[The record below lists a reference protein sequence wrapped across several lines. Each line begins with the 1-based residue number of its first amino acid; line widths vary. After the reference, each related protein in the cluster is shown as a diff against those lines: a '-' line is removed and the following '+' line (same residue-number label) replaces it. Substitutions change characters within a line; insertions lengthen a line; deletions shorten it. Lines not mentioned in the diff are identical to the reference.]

1 VLNQFFTRHSF
12 KIILAAIFLLPVL
25 TRGARKALLSNDNDV
40 HDWLPSTYAETTDFS
55 WFKTHFENETFV
67 LISWEGCTLE
77 DQRLELLA
85 KKLVPPEIPDQHA
98 NFGPLPKP
106 EPPKWYDDLFFSQ
119 WLDRPKKNLS
129 LGPLFQ
135 HVDTGPRLL
144 DRLTTA
150 PISLSEEDAIQRLRK
165 LFVGPDGKQTC
176 AVVTLTEEGKR
187 DLRVTLDTLYEICE
201 AELGLPPDRVK
212 MGGPPVD
219 NVAISVE
226 GEKTLLRLFIPAGI
240 VGLALAFWCLRSV
253 RLTIMV
259 FATALYAGAI
269 SLAIVHYSGG
279 AMNAI
284 LLTMPA
290 VVYVAGISGAIH
302 FANYY
307 RDSVAEGGVE
317 GAPARALLHSWLPCI
332 LAAGTTSA
340 GLFSLY
346 TSELVPIQMFGVY
359 SALGVLSTLA
369 LLFLFLPAWMQLW
382 PMKPHSLLDGEQP
395 KAEDIDLP
403 VRWRKILQG
412 VLDRHRLVL
421 AGLASLMIV
430 CGIGLTQIDTSIK
443 LTKLFSPSAQIIHDY
458 QWLEDNLGDLV
469 PMEVIV
475 KIEPESGLN
484 MLEKIELVENI
495 QKEMLKMKDIG
506 NTMSAATFAPEI
518 PKKRRRPLTLEMT
531 RNVTNKKLVDH
542 KQEYLDS
549 DFLSLEGDTELWRIS
564 ARVGA
569 LNDVDYGE
577 FKEEIRTRVEPVIK
591 AERERLM
598 KVAATRAAKAAA
610 EAEAGT
616 AKPANEVKTA
626 AVEKVAAAG
635 LPAKDKTMGVAAV
648 YTGLVPV
655 VYKAQ
660 REMLNGLAWNFVTDL
675 LTIGA
680 VMTIV
685 FWDLSAGLI
694 LLVPSVFP
702 IMIVFG
708 LMGWMGVVID
718 VGTIMTPTVALGVSV
733 DDVVHFLIKYRRG
746 LAEGRN
752 RKGAIMLAYEGCARA
767 MYQSWSVLALG
778 LAVFA
783 LSSFV
788 PTQRFGAMMFLLL
801 SAALVGNLFMLPSV
815 LASPLSF
822 LFGRRL
828 VKQAIADRLGVY
840 APLVKESSD
849 GATRDHGVESI
860 ALAPEPVSSQTRHD
874 TSHRMR
880 SNK

>member
-1 VLNQFFTRHSF
+1 MPPDSGED
-12 KIILAAIFLLPVL
+12 LA
-25 TRGARKALLSNDNDV
+25 
-40 HDWLPSTYAETTDFS
+40 HY
-55 WFKTHFENETFV
+55 
-67 LISWEGCTLE
+67 
-77 DQRLELLA
+77 
-85 KKLVPPEIPDQHA
+85 
-98 NFGPLPKP
+98 GPLPKP
-106 EPPKWYDDLFFSQ
+106 KKPKWYEDIVYIKWFM
-119 WLDRPKKNLS
+119 RPDPAEAVTH
-129 LGPLFQ
+129 GPLFK
-135 HVDTGPRLL
+135 HVDTGQRLL
-144 DRLTTA
+144 DRLTEA
-150 PISLSEEDAIQRLRK
+150 PISLSSSEALQRLRL
-165 LFVGPDGKQTC
+165 LFVGPDEKQSC

-187 DLRVTLDTLYEICE
+187 DLRVTLAKLYDLCE
-201 AELGLPPDRVK
+201 NELGLPPERVK

-226 GEKTLLRLFIPAGI
+226 GEKTLIRLFIPAGI

-259 FATALYAGAI
+259 FSCALYAGAV
-269 SLAIVHYSGG
+269 SLAIVHYSGA

-317 GAPARALLHSWLPCI
+317 GAPARALLHSWLPCV

-346 TSELVPIQMFGVY
+346 TSELVPIQMFGIY
-359 SALGVLSTLA
+359 SALGVLSTLV
-369 LLFLFLPAWMQLW
+369 LLFVFLPAWMQLW
-382 PMKPHSLLDGEQP
+382 PMQPHSLLDGEQP

-403 VRWRKILQG
+403 VRWRRILQG

-421 AGLASLMIV
+421 AGLVAVMIA
-430 CGIGLTQIDTSIK
+430 CGIGLSRVDTSIK

-458 QWLEDNLGDLV
+458 QWLEDNLGPLV

-475 KIEPESGLN
+475 KVDTN
-484 MLEKIELVENI
+484 QNDMTMLEKMELIERI
-495 QKEMLKMKDIG
+495 QKQMQSIEHIG
-506 NTMSAATFAPEI
+506 STMSAVTFAPEL
-518 PKKRRRPLTLEMT
+518 PKERMSRFVNLAMTKNIVNRRLEA
-531 RNVTNKKLVDH
+531 H
-542 KQEYLDS
+542 KDEYLSS
-549 DFLSLEGDTELWRIS
+549 DFVSVEDGVELWRIS

-577 FKEEIRTRVEPVIK
+577 FKEDIRRRVEPVIV
-591 AERERLM
+591 AERQRLA
-598 KVAATRAAKAAA
+598 KQAASEVAKEPA
-610 EAEAGT
+610 EGEPT
-616 AKPANEVKTA
+616 EVRTA
-626 AVEKVAAAG
+626 AIGSQQDDDLG
-635 LPAKDKTMGVAAV
+635 LSAV

-680 VMTIV
+680 VMTLV

-694 LLVPSVFP
+694 LLVPSIFP
-702 IMIVFG
+702 IMVVFG
-708 LMGWMGVVID
+708 LMGWSGVVID

-733 DDVVHFLIKYRRG
+733 DDVVHFLIWYRRG
-746 LAEGRN
+746 LKEGRI

-767 MYQSWSVLALG
+767 MYQSWAVLGLG

-801 SAALVGNLFMLPSV
+801 SAALVGNLFLLPSV
-815 LASPLSF
+815 LASPISYF
-822 LFGRRL
+822 FGRRL
-828 VKQAIADRLGVY
+828 TKQAQAGHASAHHHDH
-840 APLVKESSD
+840 AAKESPARSEPLIMPVR
-849 GATRDHGVESI
+849 RDK
-860 ALAPEPVSSQTRHD
+860 T
-874 TSHRMR
+874 HRL
-880 SNK
+880 SN